1 MSGNS
6 HRNGPVMI
14 HRLLVANR
22 GEIACRIIETAR
34 RMGIWTV
41 AVNSEADRSA
51 RHAAMADMAVHIGPS
66 PPSRSYLNGAA
77 IIDAAIRTGCGAIH
91 PGYGFLSENPEFAE
105 AVGKAGLTFIGPP
118 ACAIR
123 AMGLKDRAK
132 ALMERAGVPVVPGYH
147 GENQEDGHLAAV
159 AGDLGYPVLIKAV
172 AGGGGKGMRRVD
184 HPRDFAD
191 ALASARAE
199 AEGAFG
205 NDAVLVERFLR
216 KPRHIEV
223 QVFGDGERVVHL
235 YERDCSIQ
243 RRHQKVIEEAPAP
256 GMTDEMRAVMCAA
269 AVRAAEAIGYVG
281 AGTVEFIAE
290 SDPELRADR
299 FYFMEMNTRLQV
311 EHPITEAVTGIDL
324 VEWQIRVASGS
335 PLPMSQDDIHCR
347 GHAVEARV
355 YAEDVTKGFLP
366 ATGTLA
372 HLAFPSDVRVDSGV
386 RAGDSISHHYDPLVA
401 KIVTRGGTRDE
412 ALSRMDRA
420 ISMTEVAGLVT
431 NQDFLLNAVRRLRY
445 TGSAVDTGFIDREIE
460 VLGKPPVPEPH
471 HRALAAIVALGL
483 DRVDDP
489 LAGFSLWTPVEHA
502 VRLGW
507 NGAESTAR
515 VRLRAARRFDVTVG
529 DTGYAIAWRDG
540 AWWIN
545 DIKSTARCMRHHGEV
560 SVFQDGGHHFRLPD
574 PLAVAGDPDVSGDMV
589 EAPMPGQVK
598 AVFVTD
604 GDQVFQGD
612 RLALMEAMKMEHTL
626 VAARDG
632 VVSEVSVAPGVQVDA
647 GTVLI
652 VMEGLET

>member
-1 MSGNS
+1 MSANRQ
-6 HRNGPVMI
+6 RNGPAMI

-41 AVNSEADRSA
+41 AVNSGADRGA
-51 RHAAMADMAVHIGPS
+51 RHAAMADMAVHIGSS
-66 PPSRSYLNGAA
+66 PPSQSYLNGEV
-77 IIDAAIRTGCGAIH
+77 IIDAAIRTGCEAIH

-118 ACAIR
+118 ANAIR

-132 ALMERAGVPVVPGYH
+132 ALMEGAGVPVVPGYH
-147 GENQEDGHLAAV
+147 GENQEDGHLSAV

-205 NDAVLVERFLR
+205 NDAVLIERFVR

-290 SDPELRADR
+290 SDPELRTDR

-324 VEWQIRVASGS
+324 VEWQIRVAGGS
-335 PLPMSQDDIHCR
+335 PLPMSQDDIQCR

-355 YAEDVTKGFLP
+355 YAEDVPKGFLP

-401 KIVTRGGTRDE
+401 KIITCGGSRAE

-431 NQDFLLNAVRRLRY
+431 NQDFLLNAVRRLRC

-460 VLGKPPVPEPH
+460 ALGKSRVPEPH
-471 HRALAAIVALGL
+471 HRALAAVVALGL

-507 NGAESTAR
+507 NGGESAAR
-515 VRLRAARRFDVTVG
+515 VRLRAARRFAVTVG
-529 DTGYAIAWRDG
+529 DTEYAIAWRDG

-545 DIKSTARCMRHHGEV
+545 DMKSTARCVRHHGGV

-574 PLAVAGDPDVSGDMV
+574 PLALKGDPDASGDVV

-598 AVFVTD
+598 AVFVAA
-604 GDQVFQGD
+604 GDRVFQGD

-632 VVSEVSVAPGVQVDA
+632 VVSEVSAAPGVQVDA
-647 GTVLI
+647 GAVLI
-652 VMEGLET
+652 VMEELEK